1 MQSVLLLATLC
12 LAAPFVQGDDVSEAS
27 GSSSIISYNLSGVL
41 LDAPTTLGDITDVE
55 ISTDPNFS
63 PIVTTF
69 AGSTE
74 ESGTAIGER
83 LSSQFDYP
91 FGVARNSEGS
101 LFIADTFNDR
111 ICMIATDGIVS
122 VIGGSAEHQDYVEG
136 PGNLARFNTPT
147 ALAVGSDGTLYVSD
161 TGNHVIRKLSPPVGN
176 TTLWTV
182 TTLAGTGT
190 PGFFDGSGRSAQFI
204 SPQGL
209 ALDSEGNLYVADT
222 GNHRIRVISTGSSPT
237 VSTLAG
243 TSEAGDT
250 TGSVDIAQF
259 NAPTGLAFSAD
270 ASPALG
276 QGYLYITDRGN
287 DQLRRIDFTPSITGS
302 DTVET
307 LSLFETDD
315 ATSLE
320 LSSPQDIVV
329 VGDSLYITD
338 KGNER
343 IVLANSA
350 DSTDLTAVS
359 FAGSSPE
366 GFANGT
372 ADTQAKFNC
381 PAGICADEEG
391 NLFIADAD
399 NHLVRRIVVRGLT
412 VAAEQDGS
420 AQIDQDVLGL
430 DSYQNY
436 HFRWLGQGIDGS
448 PIVRF
453 VGGESFY
460 LVDPPTVDFGGASFD
475 ARDTTTLTALVGTQN
490 DPTTVIIEYS
500 TDPELQNPF
509 VVSTLT
515 DSSGSLTLGS
525 PSGIAVDNV
534 GNLYLADS
542 DNHRIYKLSPPAGE
556 ASGWTL
562 DQTYGDGTAGFVD
575 SDAANNAQF
584 DHPTGLTYD
593 ATRNCIFV
601 ADELN
606 HRIRRI
612 DCDDD
617 AVTTVAGSGVAGFA
631 DADNATEGQFL
642 FPTGL
647 AIFGNTLYVADR
659 GNHRIRAF
667 DVVSGGLSTVA
678 GDGNAALL
686 DGAGNTARFNNPT
699 DVTVNSAGNIL
710 VADRDNHCIRLVDL
724 VSGNVT
730 LLAGS
735 EDAEAGNLDGS
746 STEAMFSSPSG
757 LAVDSAD
764 NLYVADR
771 DNHLIRFVEP
781 DGTTSTLA
789 GSGTAGSED
798 SPDSSTDRYLYPAT
812 ASSFNG
818 PVALALTSGGST
830 TDVDHPILYLADSGN
845 SAVRQ
850 ISRDASLPT
859 ESTIATESTIT
870 TESTNPLVVTGQTT
884 GQTTITMVDE
894 EAEITLSGEAQGTI
908 AVTNLT
914 TGKPLELDADYAV
927 ETSANP
933 FTITIL
939 DTDASSEGDRI
950 QVEARSEALLTL
962 GRDFLP
968 GETYYFRIRASNARS
983 ETVTEIESFTMP
995 SLQQLTVSAG
1005 SNSTT
1010 SLSSEES
1017 TVDFGATPLGTPVTL
1032 PLTLSN
1038 EGEWPL
1044 EISEI
1049 RIESAY
1055 SVTPTPSQE
1064 SEITINAG
1072 SSFTLEVSLDASAA
1086 GSITD
1091 AGVQPIDGTLRI
1103 ISNDGL
1109 LAEDSAFEISLTG
1122 IVYDPPDISSV
1133 SSSDQE
1139 LTGITLSADVNPN
1152 GTSTNVWFE
1161 YSVDQELDGVQV
1173 TTLGG
1178 TDTYAF
1184 SENPDD
1190 PYGSLTDEGG
1200 TRTPSGMAIDSDG
1213 NLFFTDSTNHQVI
1226 RIATDGTETI
1236 FGTGEVGET
1245 DGSADTAQFSQPTG
1259 LAAATDG
1266 TVFVADT
1273 GNHRI
1278 RAISTT
1284 GTITTLVGTGEDSFT
1299 DGDSS
1304 AVRFSGPQ
1312 GLAIDDDGLL
1322 YVADTGNNRIR
1333 VVDTTDGTTSTLD
1346 GTGGTGLLN
1355 SPISLARD
1363 NNGTVYVIEDRTST
1377 IRAINGGVITEVVT
1391 LADGS
1396 NGSPNPVALAVNS
1409 DGSLLVTD
1417 QANHQ
1422 ILQISFVEDPATITT
1437 LVGTGVSGTED
1448 GLGDLVGIDDDLDAT
1463 AASLNEPISLALD
1476 STGAILIGQNDGRVR
1491 RLDTLTVMIEA
1502 ATGLTGTANHEVSL
1516 SIEDLAPYVTYYLRV
1531 VSTNEGGTAASDDG
1545 GNELVPFMGRAR
1557 TRYESWQDLNFG
1569 SSDDADQGSPSAD
1582 PDDDGMPN
1590 LLEYALLTDPTDSS
1604 STGGGNFETRGGRI
1618 FLRYTREIGAVYDE
1632 NEGLFDENGSPLG
1645 DLVFT
1650 IESTTGDTADPE
1662 DTSAL
1667 WSELLTEA
1675 EGGLLVEQAVP
1686 DGTTEEVYASIP
1698 LVTDSAPAS
1707 GQTEAVQLLRLKV
1720 TLQTLP

>member
-1 MQSVLLLATLC
+1 M
-12 LAAPFVQGDDVSEAS
+12 
-27 GSSSIISYNLSGVL
+27 
-41 LDAPTTLGDITDVE
+41 
-55 ISTDPNFS
+55 
-63 PIVTTF
+63 
-69 AGSTE
+69 
-74 ESGTAIGER
+74 
-83 LSSQFDYP
+83 
-91 FGVARNSEGS
+91 
-101 LFIADTFNDR
+101 
-111 ICMIATDGIVS
+111 
-122 VIGGSAEHQDYVEG
+122 
-136 PGNLARFNTPT
+136 
-147 ALAVGSDGTLYVSD
+147 
-161 TGNHVIRKLSPPVGN
+161 
-176 TTLWTV
+176 
-182 TTLAGTGT
+182 
-190 PGFFDGSGRSAQFI
+190 
-204 SPQGL
+204 
-209 ALDSEGNLYVADT
+209 
-222 GNHRIRVISTGSSPT
+222 ISTGSSPT

-250 TGSVDIAQF
+250 TGSVDVAQF
-259 NAPTGLAFSAD
+259 NAPTGLDFSAE
-270 ASPALG
+270 
-276 QGYLYITDRGN
+276 GYLYIIDRGN
-287 DQLRRIDFTPSITGS
+287 NQLRRIDFTASITGS

-307 LSLFETDD
+307 LSLFETDST
-315 ATSLE
+315 TSLG
-320 LSSPQDIVV
+320 LNSPQDIVV

-343 IVLANSA
+343 IVRVN
-350 DSTDLTAVS
+350 STDLTAVWVAGRME
-359 FAGSSPE
+359 AGS
-366 GFANGT
+366 ANGT
-372 ADTQAKFNC
+372 AETSATFNC

-391 NLFIADAD
+391 NLFVADAD

-436 HFRWLGQGIDGS
+436 HFRWLGQGTDGS
-448 PIVRF
+448 PIVLF
-453 VGGESFY
+453 AEGESFC

-475 ARDTTTLTALVGTQN
+475 ARDATTLTALVGTQS
-490 DPTTVIIEYS
+490 DDTTVTIEYS
-500 TDPELQNPF
+500 TDPELRNPF

-515 DSSGSLTLGS
+515 DSSSSLTLGS
-525 PSGIAVDNV
+525 PSGIAVDND

-556 ASGWTL
+556 GSGWTL

-584 DHPTGLTYD
+584 DHPTGLAYD
-593 ATRNCIFV
+593 ASRDSIYV

-606 HRIRRI
+606 HCIRRI
-612 DCDDD
+612 DSSGN
-617 AVTTVAGSGVAGFA
+617 VTTVAGSGIAGFA
-631 DADNATEGQFL
+631 DADDATEGQFL

-647 AIFGNTLYVADR
+647 AILGNTLYVADR

-710 VADRDNHCIRLVDL
+710 VADRDNHCIRLIDL

-735 EDAEAGNLDGS
+735 EDAEAGNLDGG
-746 STEAMFSSPSG
+746 STEAMFYSPSG
-757 LAVDSAD
+757 LAIDSAD

-798 SPDSSTDRYLYPAT
+798 SPDSSTVSDLYPAT
-812 ASSFNG
+812 ASSFDG
-818 PVALALTSGGST
+818 PVALALTSDGST
-830 TDVDHPILYLADSGN
+830 TDVDHPTLYLADSGN
-845 SAVRQ
+845 SAVRE
-850 ISRDASLPT
+850 ISRDAFLPT
-859 ESTIATESTIT
+859 KSTD
-870 TESTNPLVVTGQTT
+870 PVVTGQTT
-884 GQTTITMVDE
+884 GQTTITMADE
-894 EAEITLSGEAQGTI
+894 EADVTLIHPDGPI
-908 AVTNLT
+908 VVTNLST
-914 TGKPLELDADYAV
+914 EEPLVLTAGDDYTVVTEENNNQADRF
-927 ETSANP
+927 TSTVN
-933 FTITIL
+933 IL
-939 DTDASSEGDRI
+939 DTDSTSEGDRI
-950 QVEARSEALLTL
+950 QVEARSEEQLRL
-962 GRDFLP
+962 DSNFLP

-1005 SNSTT
+1005 SDSTT
-1010 SLSSEES
+1010 SLASAES

-1032 PLTLSN
+1032 TLTLSN

-1044 EISEI
+1044 EISAI
-1049 RIESAY
+1049 TIESDY

-1064 SEITINAG
+1064 SGITIDAG
-1072 SSFTLEVSLDASAA
+1072 SSSTLEVFLNASEA

-1091 AGVQPIDGTLRI
+1091 AGLQPIDGTLQI

-1109 LAEDSAFEISLTG
+1109 LAGNSTFEIPLTG
-1122 IVYDPPDISSV
+1122 IVYDPPNISSV

-1139 LTGITLSADVNPN
+1139 LTSITLSANVNPN
-1152 GTSTNVWFE
+1152 DTSTSVWFE
-1161 YSVDQELDGVQV
+1161 YSVDPELDGVQV

-1178 TDTYAF
+1178 TDTYTF

-1190 PYGSLTDEGG
+1190 PYGSG
-1200 TRTPSGMAIDSDG
+1200 TRTPSGMATDSDG
-1213 NLFFTDSTNHQVI
+1213 NLFFTDSTNNQVI

-1259 LAAATDG
+1259 LAAAADG

-1299 DGDSS
+1299 DGDPS
-1304 AVRFSGPQ
+1304 AVRFSRPQ

-1363 NNGTVYVIEDRTST
+1363 DNGTVYVIEDGTST

-1396 NGSPNPVALAVNS
+1396 PNPVALAVNS
-1409 DGSLLVTD
+1409 DGSLLVAD

-1422 ILQISFVEDPATITT
+1422 ILQISFGEDSTTITT

-1448 GLGDLVGIDDDLDAT
+1448 GLGDLEGIDDDLDAT
-1463 AASLNEPISLALD
+1463 AAALHQPLSLALD
-1476 STGAILIGQNDGRVR
+1476 STGVILVGQNDGRIR
-1491 RLDTLTVMIEA
+1491 RLDSLTVMIEA
-1502 ATGLTGTANHEVSL
+1502 ATGLTGTDDHEVSL
-1516 SIEDLAPYVTYYLRV
+1516 SIEDLVPYVTYYLRV
-1531 VSTNEGGTAASDDG
+1531 VATNEGGTTASDDG
-1545 GNELVPFMGRAR
+1545 TNGLTEFMGRER
-1557 TRYESWQDLNFG
+1557 TRYESWTDSFDPEG
-1569 SSDDADQGSPSAD
+1569 YFYDADRDGLPDAWELSWNVTDDPTAGTTRATGTNDFSADGDYDQDGYSDLAELGRTDPTATDVDTDLDGLPDYWELRWDAIDYTSQLSDTGDYDQDGYSDPEEFYARTDPTDAGSFSGDTHVASPTAD
-1582 PDDDGMPN
+1582 PDYDGMPN

-1632 NEGLFDENGSPLG
+1632 IAGLFAEDGSPLG

-1650 IESTTGDTADPE
+1650 IESTSGITTDPA
-1662 DTSAL
+1662 DTSVL

-1675 EGGLLVEQAVP
+1675 EGGLLVEQAVQ
-1686 DGTTEEVYASIP
+1686 DELTEEVYASIP